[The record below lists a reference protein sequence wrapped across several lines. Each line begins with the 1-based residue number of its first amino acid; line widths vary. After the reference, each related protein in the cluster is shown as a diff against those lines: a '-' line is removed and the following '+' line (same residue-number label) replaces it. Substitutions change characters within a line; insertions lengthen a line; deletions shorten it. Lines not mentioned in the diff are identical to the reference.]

1 MKKKLFVLLMALLMV
16 MTMMPTTAFAADAV
30 GTDLVVTEDGLDGFD
45 TYASTS
51 TVVLHWSTSAEPTG
65 FKVKVGDKIN
75 GYLVTK
81 VGSRNGYEIT
91 IDLGKYNVH
100 LDSFRIP
107 LPEEVWTGVK
117 MQYNPQTY
125 VSAAT
130 SGAQYKTPGSSAL
143 LGNGINSFYY
153 YNVGKDG
160 GSSGGDEDYLWNFTL
175 KYDANGGTG
184 APADQTWGTNNQY
197 TKSHTFTISTME
209 PTRGLYLQGLERH

>member
-51 TVVLHWSTSAEPTG
+51 TVVLHWSTGAEPTG

-81 VGSRNGYEIT
+81 VGSHNGYEIT

-160 GSSGGDEDYLWNFTL
+160 GSSGGDEGYLWNFTL

-184 APADQTWGTNNQY
+184 APADQTWVTNDKY
-197 TKSHTFTISTME
+197 TKSHTFTIPTME
-209 PTRGLYLQGLERH
+209 PTREGYTFKG

>member
-1 MKKKLFVLLMALLMV
+1 MV

-130 SGAQYKTPGSSAL
+130 SGAQHKTPGSSAL
-143 LGNGINSFYY
+143 LGNGRKIILGWNELYISHNDSYIVHISCFCLLYDTY
-153 YNVGKDG
+153 FSHENHIPIAGA
-160 GSSGGDEDYLWNFTL
+160 SESGTQEAW
-175 KYDANGGTG
+175 
-184 APADQTWGTNNQY
+184 
-197 TKSHTFTISTME
+197 S
-209 PTRGLYLQGLERH
+209 RH